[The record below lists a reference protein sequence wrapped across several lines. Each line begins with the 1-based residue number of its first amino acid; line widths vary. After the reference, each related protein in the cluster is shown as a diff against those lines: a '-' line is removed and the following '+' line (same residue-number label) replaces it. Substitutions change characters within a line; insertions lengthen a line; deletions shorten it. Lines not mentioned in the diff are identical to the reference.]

1 MSKKNDPNYRDGR
14 TFTEEELNPNRPH
27 EYRKTH
33 GGKSP
38 IGNIHEIMK
47 EKREKDPEGYAESI
61 RRGKEKEIKTKSMQ
75 RRAKEILNTIITLT
89 EEEKEVF
96 LNGLNKEGELTLQDA
111 IIYAQATKAV
121 KEKDTAA
128 AIFVRD
134 TSGQKPKDVVEQSVS
149 IDSLLKNNGILDEEE
164 EED

>member
-1 MSKKNDPNYRDGR
+1 MGKEDPRYKDARE
-14 TFTEEELNPNRPH
+14 FPEEMLNPNRPH
-27 EYRKTH
+27 EYRKKY
-33 GGKSP
+33 GVSP
-38 IGNIHEIMK
+38 VGQIGEIKRRMK
-47 EKREKDPEGYAESI
+47 EEDPEKYAEMK
-61 RRGKEKEIKTKSMQ
+61 RREVEKRKQTLSMQ
-75 RRAKEILNTIITLT
+75 KRAKEILNTVITLT

-121 KEKDTAA
+121 KERDTAA
-128 AIFVRD
+128 AVFVRD

-164 EED
+164 EE